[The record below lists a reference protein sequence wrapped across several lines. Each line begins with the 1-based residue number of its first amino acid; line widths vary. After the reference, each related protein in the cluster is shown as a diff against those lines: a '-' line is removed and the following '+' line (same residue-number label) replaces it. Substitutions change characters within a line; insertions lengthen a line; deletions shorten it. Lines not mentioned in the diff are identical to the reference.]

1 MVTIQ
6 TSTGVVTLPDG
17 VAITSKSG
25 RLLCALLE
33 VVLALVTLGIG
44 YVIWSF
50 FTYRTGQTPGKKL
63 MGIRVVSLNDGV
75 ALPFWMTLLR
85 EWIVKGFIGGIT
97 FGIAY
102 VWILFDDK
110 NQALYDKVLNT
121 IVVDDPQGLTI
132 ATRLTTPESTT
143 F

>member
-1 MVTIQ
+1 METIQ
-6 TSTGVVTLPDG
+6 TSTGALTLPDG
-17 VAITSKSG
+17 VVITSKSG

-33 VVLALVTLGIG
+33 VVLVVVTLGIG
-44 YVIWSF
+44 YFIWSF

-63 MGIRVVSLNDGV
+63 MGIRVISLNDGK

-102 VWILFDDK
+102 IWILFDDK
-110 NQALYDKVLNT
+110 NQALYDKVMNT

-132 ATRLTTPESTT
+132 AALPIAPTSTT

>member
-6 TSTGVVTLPDG
+6 TSTGGVTLPEG

-33 VVLALVTLGIG
+33 GVLAVLTLGIG
-44 YVIWSF
+44 YLIWSF

-63 MGIRVVSLNDGV
+63 MGIRVISLNDGA
-75 ALPFWMTLLR
+75 ALPFWTTFLR

-102 VWILFDDK
+102 VWILFDDR
-110 NQALYDKVLNT
+110 NQSLHDKVMNT

-132 ATRLTTPESTT
+132 PPPATVSTPPS

>member
-132 ATRLTTPESTT
+132 ATRLTTPDSTT